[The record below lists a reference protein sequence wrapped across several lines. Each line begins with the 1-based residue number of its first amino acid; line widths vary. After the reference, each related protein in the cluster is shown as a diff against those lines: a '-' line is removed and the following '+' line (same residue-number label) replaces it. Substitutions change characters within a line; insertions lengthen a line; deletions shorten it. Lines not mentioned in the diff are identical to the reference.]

1 MHRNVT
7 KIAERQHGLIT
18 LGQALECGLT
28 RVQVRERLRAGRWL
42 AIGRG
47 VYRIA
52 GAPCTWQHRLMALTL
67 VAGPNAAASHRAAAA
82 LLQIWGFERRIVEV
96 TTPRIQQRRPKYPL
110 GTIVHRWRP
119 FPAHHL
125 TVIEGITTTR
135 VARTLVDLAGVIHP
149 ARAERAVDTCLSA
162 KIVTFHT
169 LRGTFY
175 ELASRGRAGTA
186 CMRKILEDRGP
197 QYIPPASDFERE
209 FFAILKAAGLPTPV
223 RQLDVGDQVDWIGR
237 VDLAYPVFK
246 VIVEVDS
253 DRHHTSKLDREA
265 DAERDRRLIAAGWRV
280 VRVTEDDL
288 RRGAPKALA
297 QLRDLLG

>member
-1 MHRNVT
+1 MDT
-7 KIAERQHGLIT
+7 QLEKLAERQHGLFT
-18 LGQALECGLT
+18 HCQAVVLGFSPSAI
-28 RVQVRERLRAGRWL
+28 RHRLKAGRW
-42 AIGRG
+42 RWVNEG
-47 VYRIA
+47 VYRLPGVRI
-52 GAPCTWQHRLMALTL
+52 TWEHHLMALTL
-67 VAGPNAAASHRAAAA
+67 AAGPNAAASHRAAAA
-82 LLQIWGFERRIVEV
+82 LLQIWGFQRDILEV
-96 TTPRIQQRRPKYPL
+96 TTPRPRRHRGEQL
-110 GTIVHRWRP
+110 GIVHRWRP

-149 ARAERAVDTCLSA
+149 ARTERAVDTCLSA
-162 KIVTFHT
+162 KVITFHA

-197 QYIPPASDFERE
+197 EYIPPASDFERE
-209 FFAILKAAGLPTPV
+209 FFAILDAAGLPIPV
-223 RQLDVGDQVDWIGR
+223 RQLDVGDDVDWIGR
-237 VDLAYPVFK
+237 VDLAYPRFK
-246 VIVEVDS
+246 VIIEVDS

-265 DAERDRRLIAAGWRV
+265 DAERDRRLAAAGWRV

-297 QLRDLLG
+297 QLRALLG

>member
-1 MHRNVT
+1 MYQ
-7 KIAERQHGLIT
+7 KLLELAERQYGVIT
-18 LGQALECGLT
+18 FHQALACGLT
-28 RVQVRERLRAGRWL
+28 PKQVHGLVVGGRWMTM
-42 AIGRG
+42 AKG
-47 VYRIA
+47 VYRVA
-52 GAPCTWQHRLMALTL
+52 GAPCSWEQRLMALTL
-67 VAGPNAAASHRAAAA
+67 AAGPDAAASHRSAAA
-82 LLQIWGFERRIVEV
+82 LLQIWGFRRDLVEV
-96 TTPRIQQRRPKYPL
+96 TTPRHQRRRGPHEL
-110 GTIVHRWRP
+110 GVIHRWRP

-149 ARAERAVDTCLSA
+149 KRAERAVDNCLA
-162 KIVTFHT
+162 ADIVSFHT
-169 LRGTFY
+169 IRGTFY

-197 QYIPPASDFERE
+197 QYIAPASEFERE
-209 FFAILKAAGLPTPV
+209 FFAILDAAGLPRPV
-223 RQLDVGDQVDWIGR
+223 RQLDVGDDVDWIGR
-237 VDLAYPVFK
+237 VDLAYPQFK

-265 DAERDRRLIAAGWRV
+265 DAHRDQRLCAAGWRV

-297 QLRDLLG
+297 ILRELIG